1 MNNKNQVSLEEK
13 INCIR
18 NIKETNLEFDNVY
31 EMLEEIGDV
40 KYNYTDYM
48 ITEPIKV
55 DEELKRI
62 SNANYDLCAALLTM
76 ILREERFSSGSYNQR
91 VELGQVKEVLEKMVE
106 ILKTREIMV

>member
-13 INCIR
+13 INCIK

-76 ILREERFSSGSYNQR
+76 MLREDHFSNGSFEKR
-91 VELGQVKEVLEKMVE
+91 VGSGQVRVVLERMIKV
-106 ILKTREIMV
+106 LG

>member
-13 INCIR
+13 INCIK

-31 EMLEEIGDV
+31 ELLEEIGDV
-40 KYNYTDYM
+40 KYNYIDYM

-76 ILREERFSSGSYNQR
+76 MLREDHFSNGSFEKR
-91 VELGQVKEVLEKMVE
+91 VGSGQVRVVLERMIKV
-106 ILKTREIMV
+106 LG

>member
-13 INCIR
+13 INCIK

-76 ILREERFSSGSYNQR
+76 MLREDHFSNGSFEKR
-91 VELGQVKEVLEKMVE
+91 VGSGQVRVVLERMIKV
-106 ILKTREIMV
+106 LGW

>member
-13 INCIR
+13 INCIK

-76 ILREERFSSGSYNQR
+76 MLREDHFSNGSFEKR
-91 VELGQVKEVLEKMVE
+91 VGSGQVRVVLERKIKV
-106 ILKTREIMV
+106 